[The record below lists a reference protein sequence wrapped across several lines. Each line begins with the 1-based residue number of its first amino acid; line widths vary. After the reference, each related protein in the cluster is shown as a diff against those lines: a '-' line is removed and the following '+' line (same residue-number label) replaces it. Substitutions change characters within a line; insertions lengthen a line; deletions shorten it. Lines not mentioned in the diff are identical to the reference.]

1 MGNEKVKG
9 IILSG
14 GYATRIRPI
23 SYYISKHMWP
33 IYNKPLIEYAIEKL
47 VWSGITEIAFVIGGS
62 HPKQVESYLG
72 NGARYG
78 CSFTFIWQGAP
89 QGIADAV
96 ARAEDFCKDEK
107 FIVHLGDNIVE
118 DDLGENVNKFREDY
132 ECLVVLKGVADPRRF
147 GVAVLEDGKLIGLE
161 EKPKEPKSN
170 LALVGV
176 YGFNPHFFELFKGL
190 KPSWRGEYELT
201 DIISSYVKESRE
213 ILVKILEGNWF
224 SCDTFNSL
232 LDASNYVYDKAER
245 RRKRRH

>member
-1 MGNEKVKG
+1 MGNETVRG
-9 IILSG
+9 LILAG

-23 SYYISKHMWP
+23 SYYLNKHLFP
-33 IYNKPLIEYAIEKL
+33 IYDTPLIEYSIKKL
-47 VWSGITEIAFVIGGS
+47 VWSGIDEIAVILGGS

-72 NGARYG
+72 DGSKFG
-78 CSFTFIWQGAP
+78 VSFTYIWQGAP
-89 QGIADAV
+89 RGIADAV

-107 FIVHLGDNIVE
+107 FIAILADNIIE
-118 DDLGENVNKFREDY
+118 DDLEEAVTDFRDGSY

-147 GVAVLEDGKLIGLE
+147 GVAVLKDGKLIGLE

-201 DIISSYVKESRE
+201 DIISAYVKANRE
-213 ILVKILEGNWF
+213 ILTVTLKKVWF
-224 SCDTFNSL
+224 SCDTFEAL
-232 LDASNYVYDKAER
+232 LKASNYTYEKDMK
-245 RRKRRH
+245 RKRRI